1 MPDGSD
7 ARSGTHAPDDRAA
20 MATGLAIAILVIGAV
35 LGVAQVALARARAG
49 APAALWVGMVGAL
62 TALWCAA
69 YALEVAAG
77 TEETV
82 VLLARVEWISVAFI
96 PLAMLMCAVT
106 FRGDRLPAREIA
118 ALAVPGII
126 ALALAWTNGAHR
138 LLWSDI
144 TREAGH
150 ETFTFSPGPAYVM
163 FVIYAYLLLSVGTAM
178 VVAAVRGLPDRQRS
192 LMPLV
197 LVAIGLPWVAN
208 FAFHIGVR
216 PADVDFTPV
225 ALSLTGMLMTYA
237 ILRLR
242 ILDVFRGLIPAGR
255 DATVRLMADGVVVV
269 DRHGNVADA
278 NPAACAL
285 AGRSPRE
292 VLGIPAATAFPEW
305 PGEVLADTG
314 DEPAVITAA
323 TGGGRTLEITVS
335 PLQARG
341 GVATGRIVVVRDVT
355 DRVHAERALQTSE
368 RRYRELVENA
378 SDVVFAAEAG
388 GRVIALNR
396 AGRALLGVG
405 PDGLSAGEIL
415 GGGPGGPVPEAL
427 LDRLRRHGRATTD
440 VEVHAADGRRVALE
454 MSVRLLGQPAD
465 GLIEGIGRDVTERRS
480 WEERLTWRA
489 LHDPLTELP
498 NRTLVR
504 DRLEQALRASARDGG
519 PMALLLIDLDHFK
532 DVNDTLGHSVGDRVL
547 GAIGERLQPHLREA
561 DTLGRLGGD
570 EFAAVLPGAT
580 EDVARLVAHRLLA
593 ALEQPFV
600 VDDHAFALGGSVGI
614 AMGGGRGIDGDELL
628 RRADTA
634 MYRAKA
640 TRRSVVAWSPVL
652 DHGPLGRLGLREA
665 LLSAVDRD
673 ELELHYQP
681 QVRIRDG
688 SVAAVEALV
697 RWHHPERGLLRPAA
711 FIPLAEQ
718 LGVID
723 EVTRWVVRRALRDCA
738 AWRAAGRHVR
748 VAVNLSPLTLECG
761 DDLTGFL
768 RDALADTAA
777 DPSWLK
783 VELTESAVVD
793 DLERGGRLLGDIA
806 DLGVA
811 VSIDDF
817 GVGYSSLAHLR
828 RLPVSEL
835 KVDRLFVRDMG
846 DDGDEAIVRSVIA
859 LGHHLGLAVVAEGI
873 EDVATWQVLERLGC
887 DLGQGFHV
895 SPPLPADALLPW
907 IEERDAL
914 TARA

>member
-1 MPDGSD
+1 
-7 ARSGTHAPDDRAA
+7 

-35 LGVAQVALARARAG
+35 LGVAQVALARARSG
-49 APAALWVGMVGAL
+49 APAAAWVGLVGGL

-69 YALEVAAG
+69 YALEVAASG
-77 TEETV
+77 EETV
-82 VLLARVEWISVAFI
+82 VLLARVQWAAVAFI
-96 PLAMLMCAVT
+96 PLAMFMSALA
-106 FRGDRLPAREIA
+106 FRGDRLPARELG
-118 ALAVPGII
+118 ALAVPGAI
-126 ALALAWTNGAHR
+126 ALTLAWTNDAHH
-138 LLWSDI
+138 LLW
-144 TREAGH
+144 TRIELEPGH
-150 ETFTFSPGPAYVM
+150 DTYTFTPGPAYVL
-163 FVIYAYLLLSVGTAM
+163 FVVFAYLLLTAGTAM
-178 VVAAVRGLPDRQRS
+178 VVAAVRALPARRRS

-208 FAFHIGVR
+208 LAFHLGVR

-225 ALSLTGMLMTYA
+225 ALSLTGMLMTYG

-242 ILDVFRGLIPAGR
+242 ILDVFRGLTPAGR

-285 AGRSPRE
+285 AGRAPRE
-292 VLGIPAATAFPEW
+292 VLGIPAVSAFPDW
-305 PGEVLADTG
+305 PAEVLAGTG
-314 DEPAVITAA
+314 DEPAVVTASA
-323 TGGGRTLEITVS
+323 PAGRTLEITVS
-335 PLQARG
+335 PLRARG
-341 GVATGRIVVVRDVT
+341 GVATGRIIVVRDVT
-355 DRVHAERALQTSE
+355 DRVHAERALHTSE

-396 AGRALLGVG
+396 AGRVLLGVG
-405 PDGLSAGEIL
+405 ADALTAGEIL
-415 GGGPGGPVPEAL
+415 GGGPGGAVPEAL

-440 VEVHAADGRRVALE
+440 VEIAAADGRQVALE
-454 MSVRLLGQPAD
+454 MSVRLMGAPGD
-465 GLIEGIGRDVTERRS
+465 GLVEGIGRDVTERRS
-480 WEERLTWRA
+480 WEQRLTWRA

-504 DRLEQALRASARDGG
+504 DRLEQALRAAARDGG
-519 PMALLLIDLDHFK
+519 HMALLLIDLDHFK

-547 GAIGERLQPHLREA
+547 GTIGERLQPHLREA

-570 EFAAVLPGAT
+570 EFAVVLPGAN

-593 ALEQPFV
+593 AIEQPFV
-600 VDDHAFALGGSVGI
+600 VDDNAFALGGSVGV
-614 AMGGGRGIDGDELL
+614 AMGGGREVDCDELL

-640 TRRSVVAWSPVL
+640 TRRSVVAWSTVL

-665 LLSAVDRD
+665 LRSAV
-673 ELELHYQP
+673 EHGQLELHYQP
-681 QVRIRDG
+681 QVRIGDG

-723 EVTRWVVRRALRDCA
+723 EVTRWVVDRALRDCA
-738 AWRAAGRHVR
+738 DWRAAGRHVR
-748 VAVNLSPLTLECG
+748 VAVNLSPRTLERG
-761 DDLTGFL
+761 DGLAEFL
-768 RDALADTAA
+768 RDALAETQA

-793 DLERGGRLLGDIA
+793 DLERGGRLLGEISG
-806 DLGVA
+806 LGVA

-873 EDVATWQVLERLGC
+873 EDLATWNVLERLGC

-895 SPPLPADALLPW
+895 SPPLPAAALLAW

>member
-1 MPDGSD
+1 
-7 ARSGTHAPDDRAA
+7 

-35 LGVAQVALARARAG
+35 LGVAQVTLARARAG
-49 APAALWVGMVGAL
+49 APAALWVGLVGAL
-62 TALWCAA
+62 TALWCSA
-69 YALEVAAG
+69 YALEVAASG
-77 TEETV
+77 EETV
-82 VLLARVEWISVAFI
+82 VLLARVQWIAVAFI
-96 PLAMLMCAVT
+96 PLAMLMSALA
-106 FRGDRLPAREIA
+106 FRGDRLPAREVA
-118 ALAVPGII
+118 ALAVPGVI
-126 ALALAWTNGAHR
+126 ALVLAWTNDAHR

-144 TREAGH
+144 ARLEGDR
-150 ETFTFSPGPAYVM
+150 TFTFSPGPAYVM
-163 FVIYAYLLLSVGTAM
+163 FVVYAYLLLAVGTAM
-178 VVAAVRGLPDRQRS
+178 VISAVRNLPSRQGP

-197 LVAIGLPWVAN
+197 LVAIFLPWVAN
-208 FAFHIGVR
+208 LAFHVGIR
-216 PADVDFTPV
+216 PADVDYTPV
-225 ALSLTGMLMTYA
+225 ALSITGMLLTYA

-242 ILDVFRGLIPAGR
+242 LLDVFRGLVPAGR

-269 DRHGNVADA
+269 DRHGTVADA
-278 NPAACAL
+278 NPAACEL
-285 AGRSPRE
+285 AGRAPRE
-292 VLGIPAATAFPEW
+292 VLGIPVAEAFPDW
-305 PGEVLADTG
+305 PGEVMADTG
-314 DEPAVITAA
+314 DDPAVITASTPA
-323 TGGGRTLEITVS
+323 GRSLEITVS
-335 PLQARG
+335 PLHARG

-355 DRVHAERALQTSE
+355 DRIRAERALHTSE

-396 AGRALLGVG
+396 AGRQLLGLG
-405 PDGLSAGEIL
+405 PDALTAGQLL
-415 GGGPGGPVPEAL
+415 GGGAGGAVPDAL
-427 LDRLRRHGRATTD
+427 MDRLRRHGRATTD
-440 VEVHAADGRRVALE
+440 VEVAAADGRRVALE
-454 MSVRLLGQPAD
+454 MNVRLIGHLAE

-480 WEERLTWRA
+480 WEQRLTWRA
-489 LHDPLTELP
+489 LHDPLTDLP

-504 DRLEQALRASARDGG
+504 DRLEQALRSATRDGG
-519 PMALLLIDLDHFK
+519 SMALLLVDLDHFK

-570 EFAAVLPGAT
+570 EFAVVLPAAT

-600 VDDHAFALGGSVGI
+600 VDEHAFALGGSVGV
-614 AMGGGRGIDGDELL
+614 AMGGGRGVDGDELL

-640 TRRSVVAWSPVL
+640 SRRNVVAWSPVL

-665 LLSAVDRD
+665 LRSGIEND

-688 SVAAVEALV
+688 AVTAVEALV

-738 AWRAAGRHVR
+738 GWRASGRAVR
-748 VAVNLSPLTLECG
+748 VAVNLSPLTLERG
-761 DDLTGFL
+761 DDLTAFL
-768 RDALADTAA
+768 RDALAETPA

-793 DLERGGRLLGDIA
+793 DLERGGRLLSDIA
-806 DLGVA
+806 ALGVA

-895 SPPLPADALLPW
+895 SPPLPAESLLLW

-914 TARA
+914 AART